1 MVEIY
6 GWQTDLSLLVREN
19 AVFYGRTLYLELIVR
34 EKVEIYGWHA
44 DLSLLV
50 RENAGFYG
58 RKIVMRGITPARRV
72 REGL

>member
-1 MVEIY
+1 M
-6 GWQTDLSLLVREN
+6 
-19 AVFYGRTLYLELIVR
+19 AFYGRTLYLELPVR
-34 EKVEIYGWHA
+34 EKVEIYGWQT